1 MNDKPNYSG
10 VDNYYINRE
19 QPYEVNYAI
28 KCCLRRERITNASP
42 ELRKLLKQSLQRMR
56 HNLAGH
62 CMREAAYRELRAI
75 IKAYKHRYL
84 AAAILAK
91 RQDA

>member
-28 KCCLRRERITNASP
+28 KCCLRREGMVNATP
-42 ELRKLLKQSLQRMR
+42 ELRKLLKQSLQSMR
-56 HNLAGH
+56 HDRAGH
-62 CMREAAYRELRAI
+62 CIREAAYRELRAI
-75 IKAYKHRYL
+75 IKAYKHSYL
-84 AAAILAK
+84 VSAILAK
-91 RQDA
+91 RQEV